1 MCILGV
7 GVGRCFPLFLVR
19 LISLLVICRCLDVRS
34 EPVDPSASSQC
45 LKEIVPHAGYRVS
58 FQELQDFYLVVQI
71 NCAGFARARQF
82 SLVIGGKTTSVSEC
96 ESDLLEVPV
105 RIYRGNLAWKYVV
118 DREDGTV
125 EEREFQFSALPLH
138 EPSISLSFPSPG
150 FSFRKG
156 VPFFFISQLS
166 EQEEAHEFG
175 YPRFFL
181 EISLTSVSDAERFF
195 RFTWGSEKQL
205 SLDNYVQP
213 SQSMVVMEDV
223 DFPVGNYTLNIR
235 LLDGYKQF
243 SGAETSTTVEINQQ
257 LDYVPFESDFSVAEC
272 QEEGNMDER
281 CGNGG
286 AVEGCGHDM
295 LRDAS
300 WLPTIDP
307 LHSIHRCANTLAFTE
322 RVEEL
327 YKAIDNVVKP
337 VDAARCNS
345 AVRFRGDIASAFGTN
360 VRALL
365 LAIARS
371 MAQQEHLVFEGHW
384 EYLTYRSCPS
394 GHISCY
400 FENVFSCNTSS
411 GRLYERPKSADEVDD
426 PPMDEYRIGVSR
438 VFNLRQN
445 PAMFRAES
453 TFWFLS
459 HAADYILQPNL
470 RMKNLVRQA
479 KAAVNFRSP
488 VIGVHIRQGDSC
500 HAGTGRKCFK
510 TGDYVQ
516 AVRNMSDLYGV
527 RTVFVASDN
536 ADIIIELRQLHPEVD
551 WLTLP
556 QRRHAGE
563 LKGTLPQVINPIL
576 RTRMGLIDR
585 RLVAEASLVDLL
597 LLRDCDYFIGQ
608 FSSAFSLLV
617 RNITV
622 ASPPFRLLLSSF

>member
-1 MCILGV
+1 MCMLGA
-7 GVGRCFPLFLVR
+7 GRCIPFSLVR
-19 LISLLVICRCLDVRS
+19 LISLLMICRCLDVRS

-125 EEREFQFSALPLH
+125 EKTEFQFSALPLH
-138 EPSISLSFPSPG
+138 EPSISFSFPSPG

-181 EISLTSVSDAERFF
+181 EISLTSVSDDERFF

-243 SGAETSTTVEINQQ
+243 SGAETSMTVEINQQ
-257 LDYVPFESDFSVAEC
+257 LDYVPYESDFRVADC
-272 QEEGNMDER
+272 QEEGNIDER
-281 CGNGG
+281 CRNGSV
-286 AVEGCGHDM
+286 VEGCGHNM

-307 LHSIHRCANTLAFTE
+307 LHSTHRCANTLAFTE

-327 YKAIDNVVKP
+327 YKVIRSDQRSLHGITLTMCRRWMMSSNLLMLP
-337 VDAARCNS
+337 
-345 AVRFRGDIASAFGTN
+345 IANLLF
-360 VRALL
+360 ALGML
-365 LAIARS
+365 SYPQLAS
-371 MAQQEHLVFEGHW
+371 QESDMLWAEA
-384 EYLTYRSCPS
+384 T
-394 GHISCY
+394 
-400 FENVFSCNTSS
+400 
-411 GRLYERPKSADEVDD
+411 
-426 PPMDEYRIGVSR
+426 SR
-438 VFNLRQN
+438 VPLEPTFGL
-445 PAMFRAES
+445 FCLLSRAV
-453 TFWFLS
+453 W
-459 HAADYILQPNL
+459 
-470 RMKNLVRQA
+470 
-479 KAAVNFRSP
+479 RS
-488 VIGVHIRQGDSC
+488 RNNSC
-500 HAGTGRKCFK
+500 
-510 TGDYVQ
+510 
-516 AVRNMSDLYGV
+516 
-527 RTVFVASDN
+527 
-536 ADIIIELRQLHPEVD
+536 
-551 WLTLP
+551 
-556 QRRHAGE
+556 
-563 LKGTLPQVINPIL
+563 
-576 RTRMGLIDR
+576 
-585 RLVAEASLVDLL
+585 
-597 LLRDCDYFIGQ
+597 LRDTG
-608 FSSAFSLLV
+608 
-617 RNITV
+617 NT
-622 ASPPFRLLLSSF
+622 